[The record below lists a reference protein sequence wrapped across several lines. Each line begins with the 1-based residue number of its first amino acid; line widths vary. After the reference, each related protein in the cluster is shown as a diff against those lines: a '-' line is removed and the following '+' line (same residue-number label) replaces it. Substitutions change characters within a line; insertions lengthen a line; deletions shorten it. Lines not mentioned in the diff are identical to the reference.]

1 MLAGDILAE
10 RARLSPQDT
19 ALVCVAT
26 GVRFS
31 YRNLDQRADA
41 RASQLH
47 HELKLLPG
55 DRVGILSENRVEF
68 LDCFFAAGR
77 TGLVFVPLNTRLTAT
92 ELEFIVRDNG
102 MKCLLYTERTRP
114 LAEELQARMDLSH
127 WISLDVPL
135 QTPYRAFVPIRCNP
149 EDTYCLLYTSGTTG
163 QPKGVMLP
171 HRMIAWNAYNTV
183 ASWQLRSDD
192 VTCIFTPLYHAGG
205 LAVSLLP
212 LFLVGGTVVLHDGFH
227 AEEVWQ
233 SAWREGATILFGV
246 PTIFKMLMEAPDFVS
261 LDLGRLRWCIS
272 GGAPL
277 PHAILDAYHR
287 RGIILKQGYGLT
299 EAGVNC
305 FAMNEQDAWR
315 KAGSIGKPMLFT
327 QVRLM
332 HGDAEVADGQVGEIW
347 IRGPHVASGYWN
359 RPNDTA
365 STFTA
370 DGWLRTGDLAR
381 RDDEGFFEVVGRI
394 KELLISGGVN
404 LYPAEIEAAM
414 MQHPLIEAAAVF
426 GVPDEKW
433 GEIPIACVVTG
444 GTVTEQE
451 LVAFLTTK
459 LAKYKIPRKYVY
471 LDDLPRTA
479 YGKVIKS
486 ELRDFYLREECREPQ
501 R

>member
-1 MLAGDILAE
+1 M
-10 RARLSPQDT
+10 
-19 ALVCVAT
+19 
-26 GVRFS
+26 
-31 YRNLDQRADA
+31 
-41 RASQLH
+41 
-47 HELKLLPG
+47 
-55 DRVGILSENRVEF
+55 
-68 LDCFFAAGR
+68 
-77 TGLVFVPLNTRLTAT
+77 
-92 ELEFIVRDNG
+92 
-102 MKCLLYTERTRP
+102 
-114 LAEELQARMDLSH
+114 
-127 WISLDVPL
+127 
-135 QTPYRAFVPIRCNP
+135 
-149 EDTYCLLYTSGTTG
+149 
-163 QPKGVMLP
+163 
-171 HRMIAWNAYNTV
+171 
-183 ASWQLRSDD
+183 
-192 VTCIFTPLYHAGG
+192 
-205 LAVSLLP
+205 
-212 LFLVGGTVVLHDGFH
+212 
-227 AEEVWQ
+227 
-233 SAWREGATILFGV
+233 
-246 PTIFKMLMEAPDFVS
+246 
-261 LDLGRLRWCIS
+261 
-272 GGAPL
+272 
-277 PHAILDAYHR
+277 
-287 RGIILKQGYGLT
+287 T

-414 MQHPLIEAAAVF
+414 VQHPLIEAAAVF

-444 GTVTEQE
+444 GTVTVEE

-459 LAKYKIPRKYVY
+459 LAKYKIPRRYVY

-486 ELRDFYLREECREPQ
+486 KLRDLYLREECRDPQ